1 MWLARTS
8 VRCNT
13 RRPRRPVDRYCPAIP
28 AGVSSSNDLPVPE
41 ACNFRTDGWTCFGDL
56 RFTTRILREMGLDEP
71 SIDTSAA
78 CFKGRGGYCDC
89 EVIFNVDHPG

>member
-1 MWLARTS
+1 MAGANIRTMQHKKAPA
-8 VRCNT
+8 T
-13 RRPRRPVDRYCPAIP
+13 RRPLLPGHPSWGEFIERL
-28 AGVSSSNDLPVPE
+28 AGPE

-71 SIDTSAA
+71 SIDASAA

>member
-1 MWLARTS
+1 MQHKKAPA
-8 VRCNT
+8 T
-13 RRPRRPVDRYCPAIP
+13 RRPLLPGHPSWGEFIERL
-28 AGVSSSNDLPVPE
+28 AGPE
-41 ACNFRTDGWTCFGDL
+41 ACNFHTDGWTCFGDL

-71 SIDTSAA
+71 SIDASAA